1 MNLGSMFRRP
11 RTRLASVG
19 LALALSAS
27 LANAQVGAAK
37 VEQLLTDRGTPIW
50 SFPDDGGDR
59 FVLMILVGS
68 GARDESRSRAGIA
81 HFLEHV
87 VFTSTKS
94 ASKQDLDRA
103 LDEHGAEING
113 STEHEYTE
121 FHISSSAG
129 DWRFAVDWLAQ
140 HLTQPAF
147 LPADVESERRIVTEE
162 LDLNNPHAGSVTYE
176 ELLYPE
182 QPLGRSIG
190 GDELTVGAVS
200 LAELQSFYA
209 EHYRAANIA
218 VGFAGRVPR
227 VECAEAIRSALAS
240 LPAGEVVRPESPV
253 HPKTGT
259 MIYGADE
266 QDASGNLTLG
276 YHLPP
281 AGARDLALQ
290 LAIGAYL
297 EGRFSDEV
305 REARQMSYAPEVELV
320 HYTDTHRLQFGTHVS
335 DQNNLPAV
343 VAVCD
348 ALIEELRQPD
358 AARVRRVSSQLGG
371 VFDANSAIHLVKS
384 TELAWLAH
392 RSGESPQ
399 ALLDALEHVDA
410 AEVAA
415 YAARNLTPAHR
426 FLISDSVMLGAG
438 PNAWLMLGL
447 ALLVLAVID
456 GVRGFVWARAV
467 GERWATWRRRRA
479 RPVPKRPKKAA
490 ASKIEPIDA
499 DELEASIQRFFE
511 DQDRKRKG

>member
-1 MNLGSMFRRP
+1 MELRPILGPP
-11 RTRLASVG
+11 RTRFASAALAITLSAYLAS
-19 LALALSAS
+19 AQSAAS
-27 LANAQVGAAK
+27 T
-37 VEQLLTDRGTPIW
+37 VEQLVTERGTPIW

-59 FVLMILVGS
+59 FVLAILVGS
-68 GARDESRSRAGIA
+68 GARDETRSRAGIA

-87 VFTSTKS
+87 VFTSTT
-94 ASKQDLDRA
+94 ASSKVDLDRA

-121 FHISSSAG
+121 FHITSSAG

-147 LPADVESERRIVTEE
+147 LPADVESERRIVSEE
-162 LDLNNPHAGSVTYE
+162 LDLKNPHAGSVTYE

-182 QPLGRSIG
+182 HPLGRSIG
-190 GDELTVGAVS
+190 GDALTVGAVS
-200 LAELQSFYA
+200 PAELQRFYA

-227 VECAEAIRSALAS
+227 HECAEAIRSALAS
-240 LPAGEVVRPESPV
+240 LPAGEAARPESPV
-253 HPKTGT
+253 HPQTGT
-259 MIYGADE
+259 MIYGADDQE
-266 QDASGNLTLG
+266 ASGNVTLG

-290 LAIGAYL
+290 LTIAAYL
-297 EGRFSDEV
+297 DGRFNDEV

-335 DQNNLPAV
+335 DQTNLPKV

-358 AARVRRVSSQLGG
+358 AARVRRVSGQLGG
-371 VFDANSAIHLVKS
+371 VFDSNSEGHLVRS
-384 TELAWLAH
+384 MELAWLTH
-392 RSGESPQ
+392 RGGESPQ

-410 AEVAA
+410 AAVGA
-415 YAARNLTPAHR
+415 YAAQNLKSDHR
-426 FLISDSVMLGAG
+426 FVISDSVLLGAG

-456 GVRGFVWARAV
+456 GVRGFVWAHALSD
-467 GERWATWRRRRA
+467 RWTAWRLRRA
-479 RPVPKRPKKAA
+479 RPLPKRPKKAA
-490 ASKIEPIDA
+490 VSKIEPIDA
-499 DELEASIQRFFE
+499 DELEASIQRFFKDE
-511 DQDRKRKG
+511 DRKRGR